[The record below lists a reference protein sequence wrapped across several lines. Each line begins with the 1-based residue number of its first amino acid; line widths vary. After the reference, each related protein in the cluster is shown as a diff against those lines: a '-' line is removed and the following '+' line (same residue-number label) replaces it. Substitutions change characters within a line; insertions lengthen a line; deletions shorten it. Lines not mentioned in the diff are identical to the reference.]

1 MHRIIPRLILTAI
14 LMRSLQELY
23 GNASKE
29 EYIDTPVEERAT
41 SVITKDEQECAAIHA
56 DEGAPSIKPEEG
68 EH

>member
-1 MHRIIPRLILTAI
+1 
-14 LMRSLQELY
+14 MRSLQELY

-41 SVITKDEQECAAIHA
+41 TVITKDEQECAAIHA